1 VLDGELQ
8 RLHLLG
14 RLNDQVQCPPLLWL
28 PVRRLGEP
36 AQYAQGDDLA
46 LARAAHGAMIA
57 CFNEAG
63 LVLSSAR
70 PADRGRAAE
79 AALVLRMDVEA
90 DRLRRVLKRLGL
102 PSNATGVGCVRDDAR
117 RLLPSGS

>member
-1 VLDGELQ
+1 MLDGELQ

-14 RLNDQVQCPPLLWL
+14 RLNDQVQYPPLLWL

-63 LVLSSAR
+63 LVLS
-70 PADRGRAAE
+70 DRGRAAE
-79 AALVLRMDVEA
+79 AGLVLRMDVEA
-90 DRLRRVLKRLGL
+90 DRLRRVLKRLG
-102 PSNATGVGCVRDDAR
+102 
-117 RLLPSGS
+117 